1 MKIIDLL
8 NKRANDEDIPKK
20 IKYRDKIWEY
30 QSTIM
35 GKCYQY
41 YNSFWEDWRRLEDEI
56 LLEECLNDE
65 VEIIEKNEIEKII
78 INNNTLKFP
87 NGGGQWTARN
97 MDKAFA
103 IKINEL
109 IDEVNKLKEND

>member
-1 MKIIDLL
+1 MK
-8 NKRANDEDIPKK
+8 KK
-20 IKYRDKIWEY
+20 K
-30 QSTIM
+30 
-35 GKCYQY
+35 
-41 YNSFWEDWRRLEDEI
+41 
-56 LLEECLNDE
+56 
-65 VEIIEKNEIEKII
+65 EIEKII

-109 IDEVNKLKEND
+109 IDEVNKLNELNMKQVEEIIGSDINVGSIGDKYER

>member
-1 MKIIDLL
+1 MKIIDLF
-8 NKRANDEDIPKK
+8 NKIANGEDVPKK
-20 IKYRDKIWEY
+20 IRYRDKIWEY
-30 QSTIM
+30 NIKNQDYCDKNNKMLFGYLFDYIRTSDFI
-35 GKCYQY
+35 
-41 YNSFWEDWRRLEDEI
+41 
-56 LLEECLNDE
+56 NDE
-65 VEIIEKNEIEKII
+65 VEIIEEKNEIEKII

-109 IDEVNKLKEND
+109 IKEVNKLKDND

>member
-1 MKIIDLL
+1 MKK
-8 NKRANDEDIPKK
+8 NK
-20 IKYRDKIWEY
+20 
-30 QSTIM
+30 
-35 GKCYQY
+35 
-41 YNSFWEDWRRLEDEI
+41 
-56 LLEECLNDE
+56 
-65 VEIIEKNEIEKII
+65 IEKII

-109 IDEVNKLKEND
+109 IDEVNKLKGND